1 MNDGSARVRYVVRF
15 SGHVQG
21 VGFRATTVEQSRGLA
36 VHGFVRNEPDGSV
49 RLDMEGSEESLR
61 ELLRRIRDVMRSYID
76 DVEVHEEPTEGRE
89 GPLQI
94 VP

>member
-1 MNDGSARVRYVVRF
+1 MNDVPAKVRYVARF

-21 VGFRATTVEQSRGLA
+21 VGFRATTLEQSRGLA
-36 VHGFVRNEPDGSV
+36 VHGFVRNESDGSV
-49 RLDMEGSEESLR
+49 RLDVEGSEESLR
-61 ELLRRIRDVMRSYID
+61 ELLRRIGDVMRSYID
-76 DVEVHEEPTEGRE
+76 DVEVHEEAAEGRE